1 MRKKNSGLGRGL
13 DAIFLENSLEKTTAG
28 GENIITILKLSM
40 IDPKSDQ
47 PRKYFDK
54 EALEELAASIR
65 ENGLLQPILVRE
77 YGEGRYQIIAG
88 ERRFR
93 ACKLAEIEEIPAI
106 ILERDDRKVAELSL
120 IENIQREDL
129 NPVEEAL
136 AFKALSDEYGL
147 TQEELAEKVGKS
159 RSAIA
164 NSTRLLDLPK
174 DVLEMVANGDIS
186 AGHGRTLLGL
196 KNRENMLLLANKVVE
211 YDLSVRQ
218 LEEEV
223 KRMNKMKPVVE
234 EEEEELPFVDYF
246 REMELRIQSHLG
258 RVVKI
263 KGSGKKKS
271 LTLFYEDNEDL
282 DELDRITYTDYVG
295 LMMSSVTTIINAIT
309 YVLVAFVAVS
319 LIVSSIMIGV
329 ITLISVQERTKE
341 IGILRAIGASKR
353 NVSSMFNA
361 ETVIIGFTSGL
372 LGVVITYLL
381 CIPINMILHALTG
394 IANLSAYL
402 PLPVAVTLVIISVL
416 LTLISGI
423 IPSRSAAK
431 KDPVVALRTE

>member
-1 MRKKNSGLGRGL
+1 MRKKNAGLGRGL
-13 DAIFLENSLEKTTAG
+13 DAIFLENSLENTTAG

-54 EALEELAASIR
+54 EALEELSASIK

-93 ACKLAEIEEIPAI
+93 ASKLAELEEIPAI
-106 ILERDDRKVAELSL
+106 ILDRDDRKVAELSL

-129 NPVEEAL
+129 NPIEEAL
-136 AFKALSDEYGL
+136 AYRALATEYGL
-147 TQEELAEKVGKS
+147 TQEELSEKVGKS

-164 NSTRLLDLPK
+164 NSTRLLDLPD

-186 AGHGRTLLGL
+186 AGHGRTILGL
-196 KNRENMLLLANKVVE
+196 KARENMLLLANKVVE

-223 KRMNKMKPVVE
+223 KKMNKMKPVIEE
-234 EEEEELPFVDYF
+234 EEEEELPVVDYF

-263 KGSGKKKS
+263 KGNGRKKS
-271 LTLFYEDNEDL
+271 VTLFYEDNEDL
-282 DELDRITYTDYVG
+282 DEL
-295 LMMSSVTTIINAIT
+295 LKTICGNDF
-309 YVLVAFVAVS
+309 LD
-319 LIVSSIMIGV
+319 
-329 ITLISVQERTKE
+329 E
-341 IGILRAIGASKR
+341 I
-353 NVSSMFNA
+353 
-361 ETVIIGFTSGL
+361 
-372 LGVVITYLL
+372 
-381 CIPINMILHALTG
+381 
-394 IANLSAYL
+394 
-402 PLPVAVTLVIISVL
+402 
-416 LTLISGI
+416 
-423 IPSRSAAK
+423 
-431 KDPVVALRTE
+431 

>member
-28 GENIITILKLSM
+28 GENVITILKLSM

-54 EALEELAASIR
+54 EALEELASSIK

-93 ACKLAEIEEIPAI
+93 ASKLAELDEIPAI
-106 ILERDDRKVAELSL
+106 ILDRDDRKVAELSL

-129 NPVEEAL
+129 NPIEEAL
-136 AFKALSDEYGL
+136 AFKALAEEYGL
-147 TQEELAEKVGKS
+147 TQEELADKVNKS

-164 NSTRLLDLPK
+164 NSTRLLDLPTE
-174 DVLEMVANGDIS
+174 VLEMVANGDIS
-186 AGHGRTLLGL
+186 AGHGRTLLGV
-196 KNRENMLLLANKVVE
+196 KVRENMLLLANKVVE

-223 KRMNKMKPVVE
+223 KKINKIKLVAEE
-234 EEEEELPFVDYF
+234 EEEEELPVVDYF

-263 KGSGKKKS
+263 KGSGKKKCV
-271 LTLFYEDNEDL
+271 TLFYEDNEDL
-282 DELDRITYTDYVG
+282 DDLLKTICGNDFLD
-295 LMMSSVTTIINAIT
+295 
-309 YVLVAFVAVS
+309 
-319 LIVSSIMIGV
+319 
-329 ITLISVQERTKE
+329 E
-341 IGILRAIGASKR
+341 I
-353 NVSSMFNA
+353 
-361 ETVIIGFTSGL
+361 
-372 LGVVITYLL
+372 
-381 CIPINMILHALTG
+381 
-394 IANLSAYL
+394 
-402 PLPVAVTLVIISVL
+402 
-416 LTLISGI
+416 
-423 IPSRSAAK
+423 
-431 KDPVVALRTE
+431 